1 MLMTGI
7 RPEHVQVR
15 LPGDLTGPSA
25 TYAYV
30 VRHPRF
36 RATSQTERR
45 DGDLQHHGQ
54 QVTDEL
60 NYIKESRPEKG
71 LYLFI

>member
-1 MLMTGI
+1 M
-7 RPEHVQVR
+7 
-15 LPGDLTGPSA
+15 
-25 TYAYV
+25 

-36 RATSQTERR
+36 RATSQTEWR